1 MKVKVK
7 WTDLTEDCFPEEIM
21 LGEHD
26 EALNTRIKEK
36 VMIQIQ
42 EGKHASR
49 KSRKVFRLIALAA
62 AVAVLFTVSAY
73 AAGLFNQKFTKA
85 SGTVSGEWIWRNE
98 DGSVEVQKMEYPEAG
113 YILTA
118 DETGSIPNRI
128 ELKANWLP
136 SNTENVGKWG
146 AYLHDDGGFEGPV
159 PYGVAI
165 FYAIPGFTAVLNG
178 DVTIVKE
185 ENWGEYKVTE
195 LTASWHPEYGLG
207 VQNFVLLQNEEHGYL
222 ISIGGGDDF
231 ETLEHIARELE
242 VRDTGEPVEY
252 NPDFNIGI
260 MNVGRG

>member
-1 MKVKVK
+1 MKVELK
-7 WTDLTEDCFPEEIM
+7 WADLAEDCFPEELM
-21 LGEHD
+21 LGDYD

-36 VMIQIQ
+36 VMKHIQ
-42 EGKHASR
+42 EEKRRPNTMGR
-49 KSRKVFRLIALAA
+49 IIRIAALV
-62 AVAVLFTVSAY
+62 AVLAVLFTVTAY
-73 AAGLFNQKFTKA
+73 ATGLFGQKFSKA

-98 DGSVEVQKMEYPEAG
+98 DGTLEVQKMTYPDAG

-118 DETGSIPNRI
+118 EDTGSIPNRI

-159 PYGVAI
+159 PYGVNVY
-165 FYAIPGFTAVLNG
+165 YAIPGFTAVLNG
-178 DVTIVKE
+178 DVDIIGE
-185 ENWGEYKVTE
+185 EQWENYKVTK
-195 LTASWHPEYGLG
+195 LTAAWNLEYGLG
-207 VQNFVLLQNEEHGYL
+207 VQNFILMQDEEHGY
-222 ISIGGGDDF
+222 IIAVGGGDDF

-260 MNVGRG
+260 MNIGRG